1 MRKAVEAMR
10 GRHITVIELLRP
22 RRRLRRD
29 CAERVGSAE
38 PQVEGVIYLTPD
50 GDGYILYATRP
61 APAAT
66 AVVAAVS

>member
-22 RRRLRRD
+22 RRRRAR
-29 CAERVGSAE
+29 CTERVGSPE

-50 GDGYILYATRP
+50 GDGYILYANRP

-66 AVVAAVS
+66 MVVAVS

>member
-22 RRRLRRD
+22 RRRRAR
-29 CAERVGSAE
+29 CSERVSSPEA
-38 PQVEGVIYLTPD
+38 QVEGVIYLTPD

-61 APAAT
+61 TPAT
-66 AVVAAVS
+66 TMVAAVS